1 MYEHIDRLTAALR
14 ELPESGRRALRDL
27 LDALDA
33 PTPGDQVAQ
42 AVRRLKQAL
51 AQVGLTDLLPRRR
64 VVITGMGAI
73 TPLGHS
79 VEETWDRLVK
89 GESGVDYVT
98 RIDVSDLPTR
108 IAAEVKDF
116 DPSAFGISPRDAKRT
131 ARATQYALAAAQ
143 QAVEDAQIEDV
154 LARRG
159 ERTGVVMG
167 TGLGGFDIYE
177 NMLLKAGQRG
187 VWRVRPLDAIGGLP
201 NIPAFHIS
209 ERFGL
214 RGLSSTVVTACAAG
228 TQALGE
234 AAELIR
240 NGVLDVVVAGG
251 VEGLIVRTFFVGFS
265 MMKALSTRND
275 PPQKAS
281 RPFDATRDGFVIG
294 EGAAVFV
301 LESLEH
307 AQARGATIYAE
318 ILGHAATS
326 DAYHIA
332 APDPE
337 GKGAQLAMARA
348 LADAGARP
356 EDVDYINAHGTSTPL
371 NDKTETYA
379 IKQVFGEHAYDLAV
393 NSTKSMLGHAF
404 GGAGAV
410 EALAV
415 VKSILT
421 GILHPT
427 INYEHP
433 DPECDLDYVPNVARK
448 VKEGIRVAM
457 SNSFGLGGQNASI
470 VIGKYVPEGILSRP

>member
-1 MYEHIDRLTAALR
+1 MFETVEQMVSAFR
-14 ELPESGRRALRDL
+14 ELPESGRKALRDVL
-27 LDALDA
+27 EALETPEARPRLADA
-33 PTPGDQVAQ
+33 VK
-42 AVRRLKQAL
+42 RLRESLRSA
-51 AQVGLTDLLPRRR
+51 GLRDLLPRRR

-73 TPLGHS
+73 TPLGLS
-79 VEETWDRLVK
+79 VEETWQNLVQGK
-89 GESGVDYVT
+89 SGIDYIQ

-108 IAAEVKDF
+108 IGAEVKNF
-116 DPSAFGISPRDAKRT
+116 DPTAFGIPRKE
-131 ARATQYALAAAQ
+131 ARRMAVASQYAVAAAQ
-143 QAVEDAQIEDV
+143 QAIEDAGIAEV
-154 LARRG
+154 LAQEG
-159 ERTGVVMG
+159 ENAGVVMG
-167 TGLGGFDIYE
+167 TGLGGFDLYE
-177 NMLLKAGQRG
+177 NMLLKVGETGR
-187 VWRVRPLDAIGGLP
+187 WRVRPMDAIGGLP

-214 RGLSSTVVTACAAG
+214 RSVSRTVVTACASG

-234 AAELIR
+234 AAEMIR
-240 NGVLDVVVAGG
+240 DGVMDIALAGG

-265 MMKALSTRND
+265 MMKALSTHND
-275 PPQKAS
+275 PPHKAS
-281 RPFDATRDGFVIG
+281 RPFDAERDGFVIG

-307 AQARGATIYAE
+307 ALARGATIYAE
-318 ILGHAATS
+318 ILGHGATS
-326 DAYHIA
+326 DAYHVA

-337 GKGAQLAMARA
+337 GRGAQLAMRRA
-348 LADAGARP
+348 LEDAGVRP
-356 EDVDYINAHGTSTPL
+356 EDVQYINAHGTSTPL
-371 NDKTETYA
+371 NDKTETLA
-379 IKQVFGEHAYDLAV
+379 IKKVFGEHAYDLAV

-410 EALAV
+410 EAMAV

-448 VKEGIRVAM
+448 VEGGIRVAM

-470 VIGKYVPEGILSRP
+470 VIGRYG

>member
-1 MYEHIDRLTAALR
+1 MLESIDQLISAFR
-14 ELPESGRRALRDL
+14 ELPESGRRALRDVL
-27 LDALDA
+27 EALETPEARPSLADA
-33 PTPGDQVAQ
+33 VK
-42 AVRRLKQAL
+42 RLRASL
-51 AQVGLTDLLPRRR
+51 REAGLRDILPRRR

-73 TPLGHS
+73 TPLGFS
-79 VEETWDRLVK
+79 VEETWQHLVQGK
-89 GESGVDYVT
+89 SGIDYVT

-108 IAAEVKDF
+108 IGAEIKDF
-116 DPSAFGISPRDAKRT
+116 DPSAFGIPRKE
-131 ARATQYALAAAQ
+131 ARRMAVASQYALAAAQ
-143 QAVEDAQIEDV
+143 QAVEDAQLTPV
-154 LARRG
+154 L
-159 ERTGVVMG
+159 EREGDHVGVVMG
-167 TGLGGFDIYE
+167 TGLGGFDLYE
-177 NMLLKAGQRG
+177 QMLLKVGATGK
-187 VWRVRPLDAIGGLP
+187 WRVRPMDAIGGLP

-209 ERFGL
+209 RRFGL
-214 RGLSSTVVTACAAG
+214 RSVSQTIVTACASG

-240 NGVLDVVVAGG
+240 NGVMDVALAGG

-265 MMKALSTRND
+265 LMKALSTRND
-275 PPQKAS
+275 PPYKAS
-281 RPFDATRDGFVIG
+281 RPFDAERDGFVIG

-307 AQARGATIYAE
+307 ALQRGATIYAE

-326 DAYHIA
+326 DAYHVA

-337 GKGAQLAMARA
+337 GRGAQLAMQRA

-356 EDVDYINAHGTSTPL
+356 EDVQYINAHGTSTPL
-371 NDKTETYA
+371 NDKTETLA
-379 IKQVFGEHAYDLAV
+379 VKRVFGERAYDLAM

-404 GGAGAV
+404 GGAGAI
-410 EALAV
+410 EAMAV

-433 DPECDLDYVPNVARK
+433 DPECDLDYVPNVARR

-470 VIGKYVPEGILSRP
+470 IIGKYTPKGILSR

>member
-1 MYEHIDRLTAALR
+1 MRNQVEQWIAL
-14 ELPESGRRALRDL
+14 LKDMPASGRRALREV
-27 LDALDA
+27 LDALEH
-33 PTPGDQVAQ
+33 PDQSSQLA
-42 AVRRLKQAL
+42 AALRRLQHTLRQA
-51 AQVGLTDLLPRRR
+51 GWSGLLPRRR

-73 TPLGHS
+73 TPVGHS
-79 VEETWDRLVK
+79 VEETWNNLVA
-89 GESGVDYVT
+89 GVSGIDYVT

-108 IAAEVKDF
+108 IAGEVKDF
-116 DPSAFGISPRDAKRT
+116 DPSAYGISPRDAKRM
-131 ARATQYALAAAQ
+131 ARASQYAIAAAQ
-143 QAVEDAQIEDV
+143 QAVEDAGIEPY
-154 LARRG
+154 LEKES
-159 ERTGVVMG
+159 ERAGVVMG
-167 TGLGGFDIYE
+167 TGLGGFDLYE
-177 NMLLKAGQRG
+177 NLLVKAGSTGR
-187 VWRVRPLDAIGGLP
+187 WRVRPLDAIGGLP

-214 RGLSSTVVTACAAG
+214 RAVSDTVVTACASG
-228 TQALGE
+228 TQALGN
-234 AAELIR
+234 AMELIR
-240 NGVLDVVVAGG
+240 HGIADIVLAGG

-294 EGAAVFV
+294 EGAAVFI

-307 AQARGATIYAE
+307 ALQRGAHIYAE
-318 ILGHAATS
+318 LLGHGETS
-326 DAYHIA
+326 DAYHMA

-337 GKGAQLAMARA
+337 GRGAQLAMRYA
-348 LADAGARP
+348 LEDAGIRP

-371 NDKTETYA
+371 NDKTETLA
-379 IKQVFGEHAYDLAV
+379 IKKVFGEHAYNLAV
-393 NSTKSMLGHAF
+393 NSTKSMIGHAF
-404 GGAGAV
+404 GGAGAI

-433 DPECDLDYVPNVARK
+433 DPECDLDYVPNEARR
-448 VKEGIRVAM
+448 VEGGIRIGM

-470 VIGKYVPEGILSRP
+470 VIARYTP